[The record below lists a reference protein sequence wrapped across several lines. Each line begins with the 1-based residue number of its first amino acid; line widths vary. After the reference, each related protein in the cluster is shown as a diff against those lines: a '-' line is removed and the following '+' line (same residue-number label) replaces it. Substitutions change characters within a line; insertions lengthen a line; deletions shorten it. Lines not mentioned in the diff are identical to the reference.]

1 VTECIAVIIPVYNH
15 ARFIAET
22 LESVLNQ
29 TRRPDRIIVID
40 DGSKDDS
47 VALMEPFKARGVE
60 VYPRENRGA
69 HETINELVALAA
81 KDCQWV
87 SILNSD
93 DRYLPRRLETC
104 LEVARANPSKSVI
117 STRLE
122 VIDEKGDRMREDE
135 ARARWFYGVQSIG
148 DAGDITSAEWLGRGN
163 FVATTSNV
171 FARAEYLLANP
182 FRPYRFNH
190 DYFFLAGAAWRDQI
204 ALSKEVTMQYRVH
217 GSNTIT
223 TKPEP
228 LMREMLRMHLDLCH
242 HYAGEL
248 AADES
253 MRQRYYDY
261 SRALWDN
268 MSSFHAGLFQLLLT
282 QLVKET
288 NEADREA
295 LARSL
300 EVPEFKV
307 SPNRSIA
314 SAYDGREP
322 LSVSTL
328 SRRLDALRNEKSQV
342 QDDRE
347 ALQEMN
353 RIRQRLVSS
362 RWVALGALLG
372 LGGSL
377 TRNEGK
383 KPIEKLQ
390 KLKAAC
396 AQSAWLK
403 SGATLGSR
411 TAKELR
417 TL

>member
-1 VTECIAVIIPVYNH
+1 VTERIAVIIPVYNH
-15 ARFIAET
+15 ARFIVET

-47 VALMEPFKARGVE
+47 VAMMEPFKARGVE
-60 VYPRENRGA
+60 IQARENRGA
-69 HETINELVALAA
+69 HETINELVGLAA

-93 DRYLPRRLETC
+93 DRYLPGRMEKC
-104 LEVARANPSKSVI
+104 LEVARSNPGKSVI
-117 STRLE
+117 CTRLE
-122 VIDEKGDRMREDE
+122 VIDERSNRMSEDE
-135 ARARWFYGVQSIG
+135 SRARWFYGVQSIG
-148 DAGDITSAEWLGRGN
+148 DSGDITPAEWLGRGN

-204 ALSKEVTMQYRVH
+204 ALSNEVMMQYRVH

-228 LMREMLRMHLDLCH
+228 LMREMLRMHLDLCS
-242 HYAGEL
+242 HYADEL
-248 AADES
+248 AGDAS

-268 MSSFHAGLFQLLLT
+268 MSSFHAGLFQLFLAQLT
-282 QLVKET
+282 KGT
-288 NEADREA
+288 NEAERESLA
-295 LARSL
+295 LSL
-300 EVPEFKV
+300 DLPEFQV

-314 SAYDGREP
+314 SAYNGTEP
-322 LSVSTL
+322 LSVGAMT
-328 SRRLDALRNEKSQV
+328 RRLDVLRREKSLL

-347 ALQEMN
+347 ALQELN
-353 RIRQRLVSS
+353 RIRQRIAAS
-362 RWVALGALLG
+362 RWVALGALFG

-377 TRNEGK
+377 KRNEGK
-383 KPIEKLQ
+383 KPVEKLQ
-390 KLKAAC
+390 RIKTAC
-396 AQSAWLK
+396 AESTWLK
-403 SGATLGSR
+403 IGATLGSGA
-411 TAKELR
+411 AKELR
-417 TL
+417 SL